1 MDKIYGRR
9 MKHFLFILLI
19 LGIAS
24 CSFDNNYDYKIN
36 RLPHKELSY
45 DELPKEVND
54 YLSLI
59 TRCDTDINH
68 LAFVNPVDSSR
79 FRIKVVKSL
88 FASSWIEYYKLI
100 DTDKNITYRI
110 ERGVPSPYIIF
121 DNKLY
126 IPNEFMALF
135 IGDVEQVKYDEYELK

>member
-1 MDKIYGRR
+1 
-9 MKHFLFILLI
+9 MKHLLFILLI
-19 LGIAS
+19 LGITS
-24 CSFDNNYDYKIN
+24 CSFDNSYDYKIN

-59 TRCDTDINH
+59 TQCDTDIYY
-68 LAFVNPVDSSR
+68 LAFVNPADSSR
-79 FRIKVVKSL
+79 FRIKVVESL
-88 FASSWIEYYKLI
+88 FVSTWIAYYKLL

-110 ERGVPSPYIIF
+110 ERGVPSPYIIY

-126 IPNEFMALF
+126 IPNEFMVLS
-135 IGDVEQVKYDEYELK
+135 IGDVDQIKYKEYELK